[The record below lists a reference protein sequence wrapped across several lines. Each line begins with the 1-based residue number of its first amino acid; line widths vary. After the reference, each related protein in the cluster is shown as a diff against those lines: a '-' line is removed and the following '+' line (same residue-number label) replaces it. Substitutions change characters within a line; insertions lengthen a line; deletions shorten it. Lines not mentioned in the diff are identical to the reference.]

1 MMLGWLG
8 RQMSA
13 KSQAFPESHEKGKF
27 LLAGRWAGWLFA
39 LLLAGAVV
47 VAALHWGD
55 VEKFTQLAAQSKPV
69 WLAAALLLQ
78 LLTYAGLSGQW
89 WLVLRCGKTPLRF
102 QSLLP
107 ITISKLFADQVVPTS
122 GMSGNVLLVD
132 RLMARDIP
140 RRNAVAAAIL
150 AIFAYYASFAACALA
165 AAILLWL
172 QGDISWLLIAAVS
185 IFLLLA
191 AAIPAAI
198 LWLQDKGR
206 SAVPRWLAR
215 FRPVRELFDM
225 IGEAPDKLVRNPRLI
240 GQMSLLNGGVWIAD
254 ALTLQV
260 CLLALGQPA
269 AFDAAFVGL
278 VIASI
283 IATIGPV
290 PLGLGSFEAS
300 SIAML
305 RLMGV
310 PFEAALSATLLYRGF
325 TLWLPLLAGLALSR
339 RELKRGRN

>member
-1 MMLGWLG
+1 MTDRMAAKVETIKSGKAAE
-8 RQMSA
+8 RQ
-13 KSQAFPESHEKGKF
+13 
-27 LLAGRWAGWLFA
+27 LRAGRWAGWIFA

-55 VEKFTQLAAQSKPV
+55 VTKFAELAREARPA
-69 WLAAALLLQ
+69 WLAAALALQ
-78 LLTYAGLSGQW
+78 LATYCGLSAQW
-89 WLVLRCGKTPLRF
+89 WLALRQGRTPLSF
-102 QSLLP
+102 GALLP

-132 RLMARDIP
+132 RLMARDVP

-150 AIFAYYASFAACALA
+150 AIFAYYASYASCALA

-172 QGDISWLLIAAVS
+172 HGDISWLLIGAVS

-191 AAIPAAI
+191 AAIPAGI
-198 LWLQDKGR
+198 LWLQGKGKD
-206 SAVPRWLAR
+206 ALPRWLGR
-215 FRPVRELFDM
+215 FGPVRALFDM
-225 IGEAPDKLVRNPRLI
+225 IGEAPDGLVRNPRLV

-260 CLLALGQPA
+260 CLFALGQPA
-269 AFDAAFVGL
+269 AVDAAFVAL
-278 VIASI
+278 IIASI

-300 SIAML
+300 AIAML

-325 TLWLPLLAGLALSR
+325 TLWVPLLIGLVMSR
-339 RELKRGRN
+339 RELKRR

>member
-1 MMLGWLG
+1 MA
-8 RQMSA
+8 A
-13 KSQAFPESHEKGKF
+13 KSVKF
-27 LLAGRWAGWLFA
+27 QSGGGERRPMQAGRWAKWIFA

-47 VAALHWGD
+47 FAAMHWGD
-55 VEKFTQLAAQSKPV
+55 VEKFTELAARAQPA
-69 WLAAALLLQ
+69 WLAAALVLQ
-78 LLTYAGLSGQW
+78 LLTYAGLSAQW
-89 WLVLRCGKTPLRF
+89 WLVLRHGRTKLPLKT
-102 QSLLP
+102 LLP

-132 RLMARDIP
+132 RLMARKVS

-150 AIFAYYASFAACALA
+150 AIFAYYASYATCALA

-172 QGDISWLLIAAVS
+172 HGGISWLLIGAIS

-198 LWLQDKGR
+198 LWLQGKGR
-206 SAVPRWLAR
+206 AALPRWLGR
-215 FRPVRELFDM
+215 FGPVRELFDM
-225 IGEAPDKLVRNPRLI
+225 IGEAPDQLVRDPKLI
-240 GQMSLLNGGVWIAD
+240 GQMALINGGVWIAD

-260 CLLALGQPA
+260 CLLALGQPPA
-269 AFDAAFVGL
+269 LDAAFVGL
-278 VIASI
+278 MIASI

-300 SIAML
+300 AIATL

-325 TLWLPLLAGLALSR
+325 TLWLPLLAGLIMSR
-339 RELKRGRN
+339 RELKRR